1 MLTNKIETTDLTILS
16 SEVEK
21 IASINGGMYIDA
33 VISVCENHNID
44 PGIASKFLSTPI
56 VEKIKVEGQEV
67 NLLPKEID
75 AKLLN

>member
-1 MLTNKIETTDLTILS
+1 MLTNKIETTDLTILP

-44 PGIASKFLSTPI
+44 PVIASKFLSKPI
-56 VEKIKVEGQEV
+56 VEKIKIEGQEV
-67 NLLPKEID
+67 NLLPKEIES
-75 AKLLN
+75 KLLN